1 MKFYH
6 YCCRHSIEGILASKG
21 TLNPNPH
28 PGRQPLVEERAK
40 KWGLG
45 ELPIWVYPVVWLTD
59 VDVRSRA
66 DAMLVGLG
74 QAEGNL
80 TDCFRVEF
88 RFIVPNVGLR
98 TWADW
103 ADANV
108 PLDLAEH
115 RKFLETGLGVD
126 PSRWWVSSRP
136 INGCRL
142 DHGYHAKRDQEWGP
156 IEQRQEKENERAPR

>member
-6 YCCRHSIEGILASKG
+6 YCCRHSIQGILAAKG
-21 TLNPNPH
+21 TLNPNPN
-28 PGRQPLVEERAK
+28 PGRQPLTEERAK
-40 KWGLG
+40 RWGM
-45 ELPIWVYPVVWLTD
+45 EEYPIWVYPVVWVTD
-59 VDVRSRA
+59 VDVRDRA

-74 QAEGNL
+74 QVEGNL

-126 PSRWWVSSRP
+126 PARWWVSPNPVR
-136 INGCRL
+136 GCRL
-142 DHGYHAKRDQEWGP
+142 DHNYHAMRDKEWGP
-156 IEQRQEKENERAPR
+156 IGSTSGG